1 MKKFL
6 VGLSTFA
13 VGVLF
18 SYSFYFLNV
27 SDSRLDEKVQ
37 TAGEDETY
45 ICSFVP
51 NNEIHENKTETFKP
65 FFDSFDETEGFNGWF
80 IADKFKGM
88 KEVWAISL
96 GRDSENPQTEE
107 LKWSAMIL
115 TVNKDDSVNDDDDF
129 HSIQIKTNGRK
140 LSFTTNK
147 VRGIEYK
154 FAGEFGNDFYK
165 FDESKK
171 VLKGI
176 LQKFVN
182 GKKVAEFVSDFKYY
196 EPHCLH

>member
-1 MKKFL
+1 MKNIL

-18 SYSFYFLNV
+18 SYSFYFVNV

-37 TAGEDETY
+37 IAGEDETY

-51 NNEIHENKTETFKP
+51 NNEIYENKTFKP
-65 FFDSFDETEGFNGWF
+65 FFDSFDTNEYYYGWF

-96 GRDSENPQTEE
+96 DRDSENPQTEE
-107 LKWSAMIL
+107 FKWSAMIL

-129 HSIQIKTNGRK
+129 HAIQIKTNGRNI
-140 LSFTTNK
+140 SFTTNK
-147 VRGIEYK
+147 IRGIKYK
-154 FAGEFGNDFYK
+154 FTGEFGNEFYN
-165 FDESKK
+165 FEEGKK
-171 VLKGI
+171 ALKGT

-182 GKKVAEFVSDFKYY
+182 GKKVAEFTSDFKFY